1 MPDILDKIF
10 CDKKIELDTVKRKLA
25 LPDVKMRI
33 ANNNYEI
40 RDIRMLLEST
50 TRSSIFAEIKPRTP
64 FKGELLKNFDPVDLA
79 KTYADNGASALSILT
94 ESSYFGGSLSTLEK
108 ARECVD
114 IPLLRKDF
122 IFDEYQVYEAR
133 EIGRAHV

>member
-33 ANNNYEI
+33 ANNNYEV

-50 TRSSIFAEIKPRTP
+50 KDH
-64 FKGELLKNFDPVDLA
+64 LLLQKSNLVLHLKVNF
-79 KTYADNGASALSILT
+79 
-94 ESSYFGGSLSTLEK
+94 
-108 ARECVD
+108 
-114 IPLLRKDF
+114 
-122 IFDEYQVYEAR
+122 
-133 EIGRAHV
+133 

>member
-10 CDKKIELDTVKRKLA
+10 CDKKVELDTVKRKLA

-50 TRSSIFAEIKPRTP
+50 TRSSIVAEI
-64 FKGELLKNFDPVDLA
+64 L
-79 KTYADNGASALSILT
+79 
-94 ESSYFGGSLSTLEK
+94 
-108 ARECVD
+108 
-114 IPLLRKDF
+114 
-122 IFDEYQVYEAR
+122 
-133 EIGRAHV
+133 